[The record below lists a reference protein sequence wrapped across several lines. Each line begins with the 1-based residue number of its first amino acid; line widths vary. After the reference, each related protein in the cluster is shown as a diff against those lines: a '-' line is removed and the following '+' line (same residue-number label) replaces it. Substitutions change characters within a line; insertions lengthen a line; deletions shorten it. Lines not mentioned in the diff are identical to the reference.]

1 MKFNNQPGALLPV
14 YHIRNMS
21 KKDKKLISDAI
32 LIPYT
37 QWHLIERL
45 IEEAESKEA
54 KARLTDIMKS
64 KYHYEEYKSGLL

>member
-1 MKFNNQPGALLPV
+1 
-14 YHIRNMS
+14 MS
-21 KKDKKLISDAI
+21 EKDKKLISDAI

-37 QWHLIERL
+37 QWYCIESL

-54 KARLTDIMKS
+54 KTRLTDIMKS